1 MAHTRHRK
9 KTLRKAEAARLKNR
23 AERSDMRTAVKKS
36 LVASAAVAVEG
47 KGEGEGDPEAALRAA
62 TKRLDKAA
70 KQGLIHKNT
79 ASRAKSRLA
88 RAKNAGAK

>member
-36 LVASAAVAVEG
+36 LGSAGASEG
-47 KGEGEGDPEAALRAA
+47 NEGGADDAEASLRAA

-70 KQGLIHKNT
+70 KKGLIHKNT

-88 RAKNAGAK
+88 RAKNAAVK